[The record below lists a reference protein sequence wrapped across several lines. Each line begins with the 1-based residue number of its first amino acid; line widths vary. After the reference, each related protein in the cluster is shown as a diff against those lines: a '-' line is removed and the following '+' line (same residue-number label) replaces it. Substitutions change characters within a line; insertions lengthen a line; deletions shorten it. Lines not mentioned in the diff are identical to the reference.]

1 MIGCLH
7 RIKVLDEKR
16 NTETYTNIMLTPV
29 MPNLG
34 KEASK
39 LPRADYSVLR
49 KMGARLAE
57 IAQLPEQEEK
67 RRLWMRH
74 NKRDQERPMFIL
86 ELEPPIWSEIC
97 PASSLECNDDNARH
111 LESRL
116 RNMIWH
122 HEHLPDD
129 TIYEAAIDVPI
140 KTNVKWWGGLSVK
153 RVRSGVPGGSIAFEP
168 VLFPGDDIESKLP
181 LPEVEVDREGSLAEY
196 NAYEELLGD
205 LLEVRLVGNMSP
217 LFAPMDQIG
226 EWMGL
231 ENMMMALAM
240 EPEWMQALG
249 DRMLE
254 GQTLWVRELES
265 AGALSPNTGV
275 NRVGTGG
282 LGLTDE
288 LDGHTGAKAQWG
300 QAAAQ
305 MFTAVSPAMHA
316 EFAVRIEKPWLEMF
330 GLAGYGCCEALH
342 HKVDILRPI
351 KNLRRISMS
360 PYVDMKTAA
369 EAVGRDYIF
378 SRKPAPSLLA
388 GDTWDIDMAR
398 RSIHSDL
405 EIAGDCNIE
414 FIMRTCRTLRNEPQ
428 RAIDWVKATRLEIE
442 HVVS

>member
-1 MIGCLH
+1 MNIG
-7 RIKVLDEKR
+7 
-16 NTETYTNIMLTPV
+16 ETYCIMLTPV
-29 MPNLG
+29 MPKLG
-34 KEASK
+34 KQAAK
-39 LPRADYSVLR
+39 LPGDDFNVLR
-49 KMGARLAE
+49 RLAARLAE
-57 IAQLPEQEEK
+57 IAQLPEQDEK

-74 NKRDQERPMFIL
+74 NKLDQERPMFIL

-97 PASSLECNDDNARH
+97 PADQLICTDDNARQ

-129 TIYEAAIDVPI
+129 TIYEPAIDVPL
-140 KTNVKWWGGLSVK
+140 KTDVRWWGGLSAK
-153 RVRSGVPGGSIAFEP
+153 RIRSGVQGGSIAFEP
-168 VLFPGDDIESKLP
+168 VLFPGDDIESKIP
-181 LPEVEVDREGSLAEY
+181 LPEVQVDREGSLAEHA
-196 NAYEELLGD
+196 AYQDLLGD
-205 LLEVRLVGNMSP
+205 LLEIRLVGNISP

-240 EPEWMQALG
+240 EPEWMKALG
-249 DRMLE
+249 DRLLE
-254 GQTLWVRELES
+254 GQTLWIRELEAS
-265 AGALSPNTGV
+265 DALSPNTGV
-275 NRVGTGG
+275 KRVGTGG

-288 LDGHTGAKAQWG
+288 LDDNTGAKAQWG

-305 MFTAVSPAMHA
+305 MFTAVSPQMHA
-316 EFAVRIEKPWLEMF
+316 EFAIRIEKPWLEMF

-342 HKVDILRPI
+342 HKVDILRPV

-360 PYVDMKTAA
+360 PFVDMEVAA

-388 GDTWDIDMAR
+388 CDTWNIDMAR
-398 RSIHSDL
+398 RSIRADL
-405 EIAGDCNIE
+405 EIAKDCNIE

-428 RAIDWVKATRLEIE
+428 RAIDWVKAARQEIGA
-442 HVVS
+442 VA